1 MSDEPPYE
9 SALLDAGVA
18 SFMGADQVD
27 PFDQDALSQADLDV
41 GIVGFPWDST
51 CISRTGTNRGPR
63 AIRDASTQTRY
74 YHFEYDTDLRDHYTF
89 GDCGDVPVIPGN
101 AEESLRRGAELLSNV
116 LEADAMPVM
125 LGGDHTTTVSGVR
138 ALGEQADD
146 PGLVLIDTHFDTAQE
161 VAGERYNHCCPLA
174 RAIDEANF
182 DPEKISIIGLTG
194 PTNPRHELEYSLEQ
208 GINLYTL
215 DEVIQ
220 RGAVPVAEEAT
231 EAASEG
237 ADAMYLTVDIDVLD
251 AGAAPGTGVPTN
263 GGLLSRELLQLLAV
277 IASRGIDA
285 MDVVETSPQL
295 DPAGV
300 TPRMAVRTVVDCL
313 AANALGEPNGIGMGT
328 RATANCSPA
337 DSG

>member
-1 MSDEPPYE
+1 MAEEPPYT

-27 PFDQDALSQADLDV
+27 PFDEDELEAADIDV
-41 GIVGFPWDST
+41 GIAGFPWDST

-74 YHFEYDTDLRDHYTF
+74 YHFEYDTDLRDHYTIT
-89 GDCGDVPVIPGN
+89 DCGDVPVIPGN
-101 AEESLRRGAELLSNV
+101 AAESLRRGTELLSNV
-116 LEADAMPVM
+116 IGAGAIPVM

-138 ALGEQADD
+138 ALAEHADD
-146 PGLVLIDTHFDTAQE
+146 PALVLIDTHFDTAQE
-161 VAGERYNHCCPLA
+161 IAGERYNHCCPLA
-174 RAIDEANF
+174 RAIDEADF
-182 DPEKISIIGLTG
+182 DPENISIIGLTG
-194 PTNPRHELEYSLEQ
+194 PTNPRHELEFSLEQ

-215 DEVIQ
+215 DEVVQ
-220 RGAVPVAEEAT
+220 RGAVPVAEDAVEAAT
-231 EAASEG
+231 EGS
-237 ADAMYLTVDIDVLD
+237 DAVYLTVDIDVLD

-263 GGLLSRELLQLLAV
+263 GGLLSRELLQILAV
-277 IASRGIDA
+277 VASNGIDA

-313 AANALGEPNGIGMGT
+313 AANALEEPNAIGMGT
-328 RATANCSPA
+328 RATANCSP
-337 DSG
+337 DD